1 MSELTDKR
9 DLLIELGTEE
19 LPPKALKKLIQAFE
33 AGIKQ
38 GLEKAE
44 LSFSAIRSYA
54 APRRM
59 AVVVDG
65 LAIRQQDRVVERRGP
80 AIAAAFDDEGNPT
93 KALQG
98 FARSCGATVDDLE
111 KLETDKGT
119 WLAYKQ
125 EQKGAETASLLVD
138 ILQQSLNDLPIPKR
152 MRWGTLPGEF
162 VRPIHWLVLLFG
174 DDVIPADILGVSSG
188 RDSRGHRFHH
198 PAKIRIDSAQSYA
211 PQLQT
216 EGHVVVDMAAR
227 RAAIHGQVLELA
239 TQLGGQAVL
248 NEDLL
253 DEVTGLVEWP
263 VALSGSFDKRFLEL
277 PAEALISSMEEHQ
290 KYFAVRDQAGELL
303 PYFITICNIESRDPA
318 QVIAGNERVI
328 LPRLSD
334 AAFFWATDRKRPLA
348 DRQAQ
353 LKTIVF
359 QNKLGTVFDKSARVA
374 KLAAVI
380 ASEIGGDAALAE
392 RAALLAK
399 CDLVTEMV
407 GEFPDLQGIMGR
419 YYARLDGEHNEVA
432 EALDE
437 QYLPR
442 FSGDKLPQTKTG
454 QAVSLAEKLD
464 TLVGLFG
471 IGQPPTGVKDPF
483 ALRRAALGALRVVIE
498 NQLDVDL
505 VSLLEQAQQG
515 FDVSLTEQDVTTLV
529 MRYLFERLR
538 GYASDQGFKTDV
550 FESVLAVQPS
560 RPLDFMARLYAVA
573 EFRQLE
579 QAEALAAG
587 NKRIGNILRKN
598 DAEGNV
604 AKIDTALLVEP
615 AEQALAD
622 KLHAVSSAIAPLLIQ
637 ADYAG
642 VLNILADMRDTV
654 DDFFEQVMVMADD
667 LAVRD
672 NRLALLNQT
681 RALFLGV
688 ADISCLQE

>member
-1 MSELTDKR
+1 MSDTR

-19 LPPKALKKLIQAFE
+19 LPPKALKKLIQSFE
-33 AGIKQ
+33 VGIQQ

-44 LSFSAIRSYA
+44 LNFSSIQSYA

-59 AVVVDG
+59 AVVVKD
-65 LAIRQQDRVVERRGP
+65 LQVRQQDRQVEKRGP
-80 AIAAAFDDEGNPT
+80 AVAAAFDDEGHPT
-93 KALQG
+93 KAVQG
-98 FARSCGATVDDLE
+98 FARSCGVEVDELE
-111 KLETDKGT
+111 KMETDKGT
-119 WLAYKQ
+119 WLVFKQ
-125 EQKGAETASLLVD
+125 QQKGAETSDLIAD
-138 ILQQSLNDLPIPKR
+138 ILQQSLQALPIPKR

-162 VRPIHWLVLLFG
+162 VRPVHWLVLLFG
-174 DDVIPADILGVSSG
+174 DEVIPLDLLGVTSG
-188 RDSRGHRFHH
+188 RESHGHRFHN
-198 PAKIRIDSAQSYA
+198 PEEIYIQSAQSYVD
-211 PQLQT
+211 QLET
-216 EGHVVVDMAAR
+216 EGHVLVDMRVR
-227 RAAIHGQVLELA
+227 REAIHNQVLELA
-239 TQLGGQAVL
+239 RKLGGEAVI

-263 VALSGSFDKRFLEL
+263 VALSGSYDKRFLEL

-290 KYFAVRDQAGELL
+290 KYFAIQNDSGELL

-334 AAFFWATDRKRPLA
+334 SAFFWDTDRKQPLA
-348 DRQAQ
+348 DRLDK

-359 QNKLGTVFDKSARVA
+359 QNKLGSVFDKSTRVA
-374 KLAAVI
+374 KLAVVI
-380 ASEIGGDAALAE
+380 ADQIDGESVLAE

-419 YYARLDGEHNEVA
+419 YYAQLDGEHDEVS

-483 ALRRAALGALRVVIE
+483 ALRRAALGVLRIVIE
-498 NQLDVDL
+498 NKLDLDL
-505 VSLLEQAQQG
+505 AGLLQQAQQG
-515 FDVSLTEQDVTTLV
+515 FDGILVEQDVTAKV
-529 MRYLFERLR
+529 MSYFFDRLK
-538 GYASDQGFKTDV
+538 GYALDQGYKADV
-550 FESVLAVQPS
+550 FEAVLSVQPT
-560 RPLDFMARLYAVA
+560 RPFDFMQRLNAVA

-579 QAEALAAG
+579 QAKSLAAG
-587 NKRIGNILRKN
+587 NKRIANILRKN
-598 DAEGNV
+598 DAEDETSAIN
-604 AKIDTALLVEP
+604 KALLQED
-615 AEQALAD
+615 AEQALAA
-622 KLHAVSSAIAPLLIQ
+622 KLAEVTSAVQPLMNV
-637 ADYAG
+637 ADYTA
-642 VLNILADMRDTV
+642 VLRCLADMRETV
-654 DDFFEQVMVMADD
+654 DGFFDHVMVMADD
-667 LAVRD
+667 DAVRN

-688 ADISCLQE
+688 ADISLLQE

>member
-1 MSELTDKR
+1 MSDMTDKR

-33 AGIKQ
+33 KGIKQ

-44 LSFSAIRSYA
+44 LSFDAIRSYA

-65 LAIRQQDRVVERRGP
+65 LATRQQDRVVERRGP
-80 AIAAAFDDEGNPT
+80 AIAAAFDDDGNPT

-119 WLAYKQ
+119 WLAFKQ
-125 EQKGAETASLLVD
+125 EQKGAETASLIVD

-162 VRPIHWLVLLFG
+162 VRPVHWLVLLFG

-188 RDSRGHRFHH
+188 RESRGHRFHY
-198 PAKIRIDSAQSYA
+198 PANIRIDSAQSYA
-211 PQLQT
+211 PQLET
-216 EGHVVVDMAAR
+216 LGHVVVDMAAR

-290 KYFAVRDQAGELL
+290 KYFAVRDKSGELL

-318 QVIAGNERVI
+318 QVVAGNERVI

-334 AAFFWATDRKRPLA
+334 AAFFWDTDRKRPLA

-380 ASEIGGDAALAE
+380 AQEIGGDAALAE

-419 YYARLDGEHNEVA
+419 YYARLDGEHDEVA

-498 NQLDVDL
+498 NELDVDL
-505 VSLLEQAQQG
+505 ESLLNQAQQG
-515 FDVSLTEQDVTTLV
+515 FEVSLTEQDVTAQV
-529 MRYLFERLR
+529 MRYFFERLR
-538 GYASDQGFKTDV
+538 GYTSDQGFKADV

-560 RPLDFMARLYAVA
+560 RPLDFMARLHAVA

-598 DAEGNV
+598 NAEANV
-604 AKIDTALLVEP
+604 AKIDAALLLEP
-615 AEQALAD
+615 AEQALAE
-622 KLHAVSSAIAPLLIQ
+622 KLQAVSLAIEPLLNQ
-637 ADYAG
+637 VDYAG
-642 VLNILADMRDTV
+642 VLNTLADMRDTV
-654 DDFFEQVMVMADD
+654 DGFFDQVMVMADD
-667 LAVRD
+667 MAVRN

>member
-1 MSELTDKR
+1 MSNMTEQR

-19 LPPKALKKLIQAFE
+19 LPPKALKKLINAFE

-44 LSFSAIRSYA
+44 LSFDAIRSYA

-65 LAIRQQDRVVERRGP
+65 LAVRQQDRLVERRGP
-80 AIAAAFDDEGNPT
+80 AIAAAFDDDGNPT

-119 WLAYKQ
+119 WLVFKQ
-125 EQKGAETASLLVD
+125 EQKGADTASLIVD
-138 ILQQSLNDLPIPKR
+138 ILQQSLSDLPIPKR
-152 MRWGTLPGEF
+152 MRWGALPGEF
-162 VRPIHWLVLLFG
+162 VRPVHWLVLLFG
-174 DDVIPADILGVSSG
+174 DEVIPADVLGVTSG
-188 RDSRGHRFHH
+188 RESRGHRFHH
-198 PAKIRIDSAQSYA
+198 PATIRIDSAQSYA
-211 PQLQT
+211 PQLET
-216 EGHVVVDMAAR
+216 EGHVVVDMVAR

-290 KYFAVRDQAGELL
+290 KYFAVRDKSGVLL

-334 AAFFWATDRKRPLA
+334 AAFFWDTDRKRPLA

-374 KLAAVI
+374 KLAGVI
-380 ASEIGGDAALAE
+380 AHEIGGDSALAE

-498 NQLDVDL
+498 NKLDVDL
-505 VSLLEQAQQG
+505 VSLLAHAQQG
-515 FDVSLTEQDVTTLV
+515 FDGTLTEHDVTTQV
-529 MRYLFERLR
+529 MRYLYDRLR
-538 GYASDQGFKTDV
+538 GYASDQGFKADV

-560 RPLDFMARLYAVA
+560 RPLDFMARLDAVA

-598 DAEGNV
+598 DAEDNGV
-604 AKIDTALLVEP
+604 KIDTALLLEP
-615 AEQALAD
+615 AEQALAA
-622 KLHAVSSAIAPLLIQ
+622 KLQAVHLAIEPLLLK

-642 VLNILADMRDTV
+642 VLNTLADMRDTV
-654 DDFFEQVMVMADD
+654 DGFFDQVMVMADD
-667 LAVRD
+667 LAVRN

-681 RALFLGV
+681 RAVFLGV